1 MDEWLFV
8 LLAVGGFSAGFV
20 DAVVGG
26 GGLLQIP
33 LLFSTFAQQVPAV
46 IFGTNKIASIFGT
59 ATAAVHFARRIKFDL
74 RLTAAGAVFAL
85 VGSWL
90 GARSVAYLD
99 PELARPLV
107 LVMLISVA
115 IYTFRNKNFGTGSE
129 AQLVGGRDAY
139 LRLCLIAISIGFYD
153 GFFGP
158 GTGSFFIFLMIRF
171 LRMDFLRASATAK
184 VLNFATN
191 LAAIAYFASI
201 DAVLWQVG
209 LTMAVANILGAITGS
224 HLAIKHGAAFVR
236 KLFLVVVVALISKMA
251 YDLFTTTFHVEQN
264 AVVQQARMLKSIV

>member
-1 MDEWLFV
+1 MDEWLLV
-8 LLAVGGFSAGFV
+8 LLAIGGFSAGFV

-26 GGLLQIP
+26 GGLIQIP
-33 LLFSTFAQQVPAV
+33 LLFSAFPQQIPAV

-59 ATAAVHFARRIKFDL
+59 ATAAIHFAKRIRFDL
-74 RLTAAGAVFAL
+74 RLTAAGAAFAL
-85 VGSWL
+85 LGSFI

-99 PELARPLV
+99 PEVARPLV
-107 LVMLISVA
+107 LAMLIGVA
-115 IYTFRNKNFGTGSE
+115 AYTFKNKNFGAATGEQSV
-129 AQLVGGRDAY
+129 VGRPAY
-139 LRLCLIAISIGFYD
+139 FRLCLIAIAIGFYD

-191 LAAIAYFASI
+191 LAAIGYFATI

-209 LTMAVANILGAITGS
+209 LTMAVANILGAVTGS
-224 HLAIKHGAAFVR
+224 HMALKHGAGFVR
-236 KLFLVVVVALISKMA
+236 KLFLVVVIALISKMA
-251 YDLFTTTFHVEQN
+251 YDMF
-264 AVVQQARMLKSIV
+264 

>member
-1 MDEWLFV
+1 MDEWLLI
-8 LLAVGGFSAGFV
+8 LLALGGFSAGFV

-26 GGLLQIP
+26 GGLIQIP
-33 LLFSTFAQQVPAV
+33 LLFSAFTQHVPAV

-59 ATAAVHFARRIKFDL
+59 ATAAVHFAKRIKFDL
-74 RLTAAGAVFAL
+74 KLTAVGALFAL
-85 VGSWL
+85 GGSFL

-99 PELARPLV
+99 PEVARPLV
-107 LVMLISVA
+107 LAMLVAVA
-115 IYTFRNKNFGTGSE
+115 IYTFKNKNFGTASDDE
-129 AQLVGGRDAY
+129 LVEGRSAY
-139 LRLCLIAISIGFYD
+139 IRLGLIAVAIGFYD

-191 LAAIAYFASI
+191 LAAIGYFASI

-209 LTMAVANILGAITGS
+209 LTMAVANVLGAITGS
-224 HLAIKHGAAFVR
+224 HLAIKHGAGFVR
-236 KLFLVVVVALISKMA
+236 RLFLVVVVALISKMA
-251 YDLFTTTFHVEQN
+251 YD
-264 AVVQQARMLKSIV
+264 MM

>member
-8 LLAVGGFSAGFV
+8 LLAFGAFSAGFV

-26 GGLLQIP
+26 GGLIQIP
-33 LLFSTFAQQVPAV
+33 LLFSAFTQHVPAV

-59 ATAAVHFARRIKFDL
+59 ATAAVHFAKRIKL
-74 RLTAAGAVFAL
+74 NLKLTGVGACFAL
-85 VGSWL
+85 IGSYL

-99 PELARPLV
+99 PAVARPLV
-107 LVMLISVA
+107 LIMLIAVA
-115 IYTFRNKNFGTGSE
+115 VYTFKNKSFGTSTGDE
-129 AQLVGGRDAY
+129 RLFGRSAY
-139 LRLCLIAISIGFYD
+139 LRLGLIAISIGFYD

-191 LAAIAYFASI
+191 LAAISYFATI
-201 DAVLWQVG
+201 DAILWQVG
-209 LTMAVANILGAITGS
+209 LTMAVANILGAVTGS
-224 HLAIKHGAAFVR
+224 HLAIKHGAGFVR
-236 KLFLVVVVALISKMA
+236 QLFLIVVVALISKMA
-251 YDLFTTTFHVEQN
+251 YD
-264 AVVQQARMLKSIV
+264 MM